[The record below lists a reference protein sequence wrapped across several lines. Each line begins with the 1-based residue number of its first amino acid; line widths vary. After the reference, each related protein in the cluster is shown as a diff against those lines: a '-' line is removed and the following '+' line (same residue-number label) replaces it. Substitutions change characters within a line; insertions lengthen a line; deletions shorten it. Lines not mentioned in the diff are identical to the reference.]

1 MPIVG
6 QRRGA
11 HDAGVSESRATRAN
25 LSGFTVRHRAQ
36 AYSHA
41 RVKTLA
47 VDTGRLIFRLVR
59 VSRNSR
65 QHRRACRL

>member
-1 MPIVG
+1 MPILG

-11 HDAGVSESRATRAN
+11 NDADVLESQATRAN
-25 LSGFTVRHRAQ
+25 LSGFTVRHRAR

-47 VDTGRLIFRLVR
+47 VDTGFLIFRLVR

-65 QHRRACRL
+65 QYRRACRL